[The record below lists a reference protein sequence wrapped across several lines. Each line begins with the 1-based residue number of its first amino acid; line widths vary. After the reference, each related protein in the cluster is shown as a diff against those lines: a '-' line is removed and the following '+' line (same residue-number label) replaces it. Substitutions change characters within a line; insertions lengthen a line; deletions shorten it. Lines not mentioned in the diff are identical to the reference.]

1 MSARLRLQS
10 ENEKNYEKEWP
21 MMPENTAH
29 PSQTPAGMNLSF
41 LGGAMEVGASCI
53 LLEIAGWKILMDCGI
68 RQKTGKDTLPDLR
81 RIQEEGGVDCILVSH
96 AHMDHTGSLPIIS
109 AEYPFAPIYMTPMTM
124 DLSRVLLY
132 DSIKLMQH
140 AEDGIPLY
148 AEKQVL
154 DMLDRVRPVRFG
166 EPLEILPEV
175 TLTMYPAGHIAGAA
189 CIYLQTP
196 AGSLFY
202 SGDFSSFAQNTIEG
216 AMVPR
221 LRPDVSILESTYGD
235 RLHANREIEE
245 DRLLEIVRE
254 CAERRGKMLIPA
266 FALGRAQEVLLI
278 LKRGMAKGAIP
289 KIKVYADGMVR
300 QICGVYERYP
310 EFLKRNLAKQA
321 QKGKPL
327 FWTDEIQPVP
337 LNADRKELLNTAE
350 PEIFVSSSGMLT
362 GGPSVEYASR
372 IAPMENG
379 YIVITGYQD
388 EEAPGRQIQNLMSA
402 APGTDRILRLD
413 GKPVPVACRLCQ
425 VGLSAHGDRSEIQG
439 LAQRLD
445 SRDLFLVHGDPE
457 VIPVLASSLDLS
469 YRTRIYAPKDGEKF
483 DIVLR
488 SPRKQWKKE
497 FPYTLQQDA
506 DLWEIEDPGQREALE
521 QHFREYL
528 LAHYPNQR
536 FSLPELAF
544 VYYGK
549 TITDEGT
556 LAAFQKAV
564 QESLYFSTDRRRLFL
579 YVPASDEDL
588 AEAKKKT
595 ALTQQ
600 DLADA
605 AAELFAGIPVRK
617 FGYYMGQKKIT
628 LTLDFP
634 KPYQEALQE
643 PIKAFQAR
651 TGCTVE
657 VSQQP
662 NEHAMQEF
670 LQKELGNAVQKIS
683 INKSQQCVTVKLV
696 SNPDPETLAALK
708 KQWEEMTGYGLA
720 FTGVLNEGAGGGTVT
735 AAGEN
740 EFDRAGSEPME
751 QNAAF
756 QRIRDRFAGRQ
767 DVPYKFGLSS
777 DQHGQCIR
785 LFFLSPAQGRRNA
798 ELLNALSEEIG
809 WRLVIAD
816 SVNQNALMAAARAA
830 MEDNGIAFCKNPSWQ
845 PGRGVLQVQVNP
857 EVSEETFAAFA
868 REVEEKTAVPVE
880 RKL

>member
-1 MSARLRLQS
+1 MIS
-10 ENEKNYEKEWP
+10 
-21 MMPENTAH
+21 ENTAQ
-29 PSQTPAGMNLSF
+29 PNQTPAGLSLEF

-81 RIQEEGGVDCILVSH
+81 RIQEAGGVDCIIVSH

-216 AMVPR
+216 AMVPK

-254 CAERRGKMLIPA
+254 CADKRGKMLIPA

-289 KIKVYADGMVR
+289 KIRVYADGMVR

-310 EFLKRNLAKQA
+310 EFLKRNLARQA

-402 APGTDRILRLD
+402 APDAERILRLD
-413 GKPVPVACRLCQ
+413 GKPVHVSCRLCQ

-488 SPRKQWKKE
+488 APRKQLKKS
-497 FPYTLQQDA
+497 FPYTLQESR
-506 DLWEIEDPGQREALE
+506 DLWEIEDPSLREDLE
-521 QHFREYL
+521 QSFREYL
-528 LAHYPNQR
+528 LEHYPNQR
-536 FSLPELAF
+536 FSLPDLAF

-549 TITDEGT
+549 AVTEEEKLG
-556 LAAFQKAV
+556 AFQKAV
-564 QESLYFSTDRRRLFL
+564 QESPYFSTDRRRLFL
-579 YVPASDEDL
+579 YVPASDEDV
-588 AEAKKKT
+588 AEARKK
-595 ALTQQ
+595 AQLTQQ

-605 AAELFAGIPVRK
+605 AEELFAGIPVRK
-617 FGYYMGQKKIT
+617 IGYHMDQKKIT

-634 KPYQEALQE
+634 RPYLEALKE
-643 PIKAFQAR
+643 PMKAFQER
-651 TGCTVE
+651 TGCTAE

-662 NEHAMQEF
+662 NEHAMQEL

-683 INKSQQCVTVKLV
+683 INRSQQCVTVKL
-696 SNPDPETLAALK
+696 SSRPDAEKLPALK
-708 KQWEEMTGYGLA
+708 KQWEDLTGYGLA
-720 FTGVLNEGAGGGTVT
+720 FTGALEESAVGNGP
-735 AAGEN
+735 AAAEEN
-740 EFDRAGSEPME
+740 AFDRANSEPME

-767 DVPYKFGLSS
+767 DAPYKLGLAN
-777 DQHGQCIR
+777 DQHGKCIK
-785 LFFLSPAQGRRNA
+785 LYFLSPAQGRRNA
-798 ELLNALSEEIG
+798 DFLNALSEEIG
-809 WRLVIAD
+809 WRLLIAD
-816 SVNQNALMAAARAA
+816 SVNQNGLMAAARAA

-845 PGRGVLQVQVNP
+845 PERGVLQVPVDP
-857 EVSEETFAAFA
+857 GVSEETFAAFA

-880 RKL
+880 RKS

>member
-1 MSARLRLQS
+1 MS
-10 ENEKNYEKEWP
+10 
-21 MMPENTAH
+21 ENTAH

-362 GGPSVEYASR
+362 GGPSVEYAS
-372 IAPMENG
+372 
-379 YIVITGYQD
+379 
-388 EEAPGRQIQNLMSA
+388 
-402 APGTDRILRLD
+402 
-413 GKPVPVACRLCQ
+413 
-425 VGLSAHGDRSEIQG
+425 
-439 LAQRLD
+439 
-445 SRDLFLVHGDPE
+445 
-457 VIPVLASSLDLS
+457 SS
-469 YRTRIYAPKDGEKF
+469 
-483 DIVLR
+483 
-488 SPRKQWKKE
+488 W
-497 FPYTLQQDA
+497 
-506 DLWEIEDPGQREALE
+506 
-521 QHFREYL
+521 
-528 LAHYPNQR
+528 
-536 FSLPELAF
+536 
-544 VYYGK
+544 
-549 TITDEGT
+549 
-556 LAAFQKAV
+556 
-564 QESLYFSTDRRRLFL
+564 
-579 YVPASDEDL
+579 
-588 AEAKKKT
+588 
-595 ALTQQ
+595 
-600 DLADA
+600 
-605 AAELFAGIPVRK
+605 
-617 FGYYMGQKKIT
+617 
-628 LTLDFP
+628 
-634 KPYQEALQE
+634 
-643 PIKAFQAR
+643 
-651 TGCTVE
+651 
-657 VSQQP
+657 
-662 NEHAMQEF
+662 
-670 LQKELGNAVQKIS
+670 
-683 INKSQQCVTVKLV
+683 
-696 SNPDPETLAALK
+696 
-708 KQWEEMTGYGLA
+708 
-720 FTGVLNEGAGGGTVT
+720 
-735 AAGEN
+735 
-740 EFDRAGSEPME
+740 
-751 QNAAF
+751 
-756 QRIRDRFAGRQ
+756 
-767 DVPYKFGLSS
+767 
-777 DQHGQCIR
+777 
-785 LFFLSPAQGRRNA
+785 
-798 ELLNALSEEIG
+798 
-809 WRLVIAD
+809 
-816 SVNQNALMAAARAA
+816 
-830 MEDNGIAFCKNPSWQ
+830 
-845 PGRGVLQVQVNP
+845 
-857 EVSEETFAAFA
+857 
-868 REVEEKTAVPVE
+868 
-880 RKL
+880 